1 MAIAAFFD
9 LDKTIL
15 AKSST
20 LAFSRPFFDG
30 GLINRRSVLRS
41 AYAQFMFALQG
52 ADHDHMERMRVY
64 LTSMV
69 VGWPVQTVR
78 EIVAETLHTIVD
90 PLVYEEA
97 VDLIEEHQ
105 VQGHDVVIV
114 SASGADVVGPIGE
127 MLGADHVIATEMV
140 VKNGLYTGEIG
151 TYAYGEGKA
160 SAMRALAE
168 ARGYDMSEC
177 YAYSDSET
185 DVPMLSAVGHPHA
198 VNPDKVLRRMATDH
212 SWPVLQFRRP
222 VDLKEHAR
230 WSSSRSRAGAMA
242 AAAGAVGAGFVS
254 WQLRRVRHRV
264 AG

>member
-1 MAIAAFFD
+1 
-9 LDKTIL
+9 
-15 AKSST
+15 
-20 LAFSRPFFDG
+20 
-30 GLINRRSVLRS
+30 
-41 AYAQFMFALQG
+41 
-52 ADHDHMERMRVY
+52 
-64 LTSMV
+64 
-69 VGWPVQTVR
+69 
-78 EIVAETLHTIVD
+78 
-90 PLVYEEA
+90 
-97 VDLIEEHQ
+97 
-105 VQGHDVVIV
+105 
-114 SASGADVVGPIGE
+114 
-127 MLGADHVIATEMV
+127 
-140 VKNGLYTGEIG
+140 
-151 TYAYGEGKA
+151 
-160 SAMRALAE
+160 MRALAV

-222 VDLKEHAR
+222 VELKEHAR

>member
-1 MAIAAFFD
+1 MAVAAFFD

-41 AYAQFMFALQG
+41 AYAQFVFALQG
-52 ADHDHMERMRVY
+52 ADHVQMEKMRAH
-64 LTSMV
+64 LSSMV
-69 VGWPVQTVR
+69 AGWPVQTVR
-78 EIVAETLHTIVD
+78 DIVAETLHTIVD

-97 VDLIEEHQ
+97 VDLIEAHQ
-105 VQGHDVVIV
+105 ADGHDIVIV

-140 VKNGLYTGEIG
+140 VEEGRYTGEIG
-151 TYAYGEGKA
+151 TYAYGTGKETA
-160 SAMRALAE
+160 IRALAE
-168 ARGYDMSEC
+168 ERGYDLTDC

-185 DVPMLSAVGHPHA
+185 DVPMLNAVGHAYA
-198 VNPDKVLRRMATDH
+198 VNPDKVLRRVAADH
-212 SWPVLQFRRP
+212 GWPVLEFRRP
-222 VDLKEHAR
+222 VELHERAR
-230 WSSSRSRAGAMA
+230 WGSSRSRAGAMA

-254 WQLRRVRHRV
+254 WQMRRVRHRIV
-264 AG
+264 G